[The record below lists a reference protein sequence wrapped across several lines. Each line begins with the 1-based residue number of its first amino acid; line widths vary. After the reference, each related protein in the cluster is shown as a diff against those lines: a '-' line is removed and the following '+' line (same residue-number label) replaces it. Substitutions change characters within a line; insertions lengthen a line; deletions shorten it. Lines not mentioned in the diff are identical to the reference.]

1 MQFRELEPVV
11 EVSHLRRLLDVQ
23 PVCMMRLA
31 DDGTLLAAN
40 DAALALLRADTG
52 AQALGRE
59 LSNWIPPDHRE
70 RWSAFSASVVAG
82 HQASIECD
90 LAQPGG
96 DRMPALLHGV
106 PMTDHPDG
114 VRSIVVAARALA
126 SQRQLEAAIMELEAQ
141 LRDRDAERIK
151 ARARLA
157 ESEARQRE
165 LADQVSGLESRL
177 LQREPVQ
184 VDDGELRRLTADLE
198 ARGAALA
205 EAEAALRA
213 AEAQAAQARADLSQ
227 LEVAL
232 DGFAARQKKMAA
244 ERAEERQRVLDLSA
258 QLAARE
264 DDDLAAARHDAEK
277 EQLTARLEER
287 EATIRA
293 LESAWREQQAG
304 LEAAAAQQASLE
316 AALVA
321 AQNEAAAAS
330 QGERDARE
338 AHAALAATQA
348 RLAAEHGRLIG
359 ALRDEAARLEAL
371 ASGVSGTGADMAES
385 GQADEVSPAGEEVQ
399 P

>member
-23 PVCMMRLA
+23 PVCVMRLA
-31 DDGTLLAAN
+31 DDGTVLAAN

-52 AQALGRE
+52 AQALGRD
-59 LSNWIPPDHRE
+59 LSAWIPPDHRE
-70 RWSAFSASVVAG
+70 RWSAFAASVVAG

-90 LAQPGG
+90 LAEPGG

-126 SQRQLEAAIMELEAQ
+126 GQRQLEAAIMELETK
-141 LRDRDAERIK
+141 LRDRDAERLK

-165 LADQVSGLESRL
+165 LAEQVTGLEARL
-177 LQREPVQ
+177 RQREAAQ
-184 VDDGELRRLTADLE
+184 ADDGELGRLKEDLE

-205 EAEAALRA
+205 EAEAARRA
-213 AEAQAAQARADLSQ
+213 ADAQAAQARADLRQ

-244 ERAEERQRVLDLSA
+244 ERAEERQRVEELSA
-258 QLAARE
+258 QLAARQGDE
-264 DDDLAAARHDAEK
+264 LAAARHDAEK
-277 EQLTARLEER
+277 QQLAARLEER
-287 EATIRA
+287 EATVRA
-293 LESAWREQQAG
+293 LESAWREQQDA
-304 LEAAAAQQASLE
+304 LEAAAGQRACLE
-316 AALVA
+316 AALEA
-321 AQNEAAAAS
+321 AQREAAAAS

-338 AHAALAATQA
+338 AHAAVAAA
-348 RLAAEHGRLIG
+348 HAILAAEHKRFIG
-359 ALRDEAARLEAL
+359 ALRDEAVRLEAL
-371 ASGVSGTGADMAES
+371 ASGLSDPGAGIAEP
-385 GQADEVSPAGEEVQ
+385 GQADDPGPRAEEVTS
-399 P
+399 